1 MITSVLDT
9 SISIRHT

>member
-9 SISIRHT
+9 SISIRLT